1 MRKEYRFEEPGPDV
15 LETVRSAAPE
25 GLISCTLARKLARD
39 LGVPPQVIGR
49 AADLLKIKV
58 INCELGC
65 F

>member
-1 MRKEYRFEEPGPDV
+1 MRKEYRFEEPGPEV
-15 LETVRSAAPE
+15 MEAVRAAAPE
-25 GLISCTLARKLARD
+25 GSISCALARKLAHD

-58 INCELGC
+58 KNCELGC